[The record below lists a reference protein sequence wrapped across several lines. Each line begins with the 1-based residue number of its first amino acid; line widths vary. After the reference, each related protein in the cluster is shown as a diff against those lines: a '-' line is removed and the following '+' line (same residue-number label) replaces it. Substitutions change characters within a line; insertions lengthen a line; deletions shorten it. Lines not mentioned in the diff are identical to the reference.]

1 MKQFL
6 FNLKAKNAHG
16 LHSPFVYELYTQ
28 VINPCLHQS
37 GELSDLLKNELSN
50 YQGNSVEN
58 IKFNVQIIDIS
69 QFEYKILN
77 MNFDDVLL
85 IENIRKPNNLPR
97 WNQLIENEKII
108 FSIELFELG
117 IIFFNPI
124 APKQHFI
131 FKKS

>member
-37 GELSDLLKNELSN
+37 GELSELLKNELSN

-58 IKFNVQIIDIS
+58 IKFNVQIIDIN
-69 QFEYKILN
+69 QFDSKILDI
-77 MNFDDVLL
+77 NFEDVLIIQNL
-85 IENIRKPNNLPR
+85 RKPNNLPR
-97 WNQLIENEKII
+97 WNQLIENEQII
-108 FSIELFELG
+108 FSIELFDLG
-117 IIFFNPI
+117 ILFFNPI

>member
-28 VINPCLHQS
+28 IINPCLHQT
-37 GELSDLLKNELSN
+37 GELSALLVNELTN
-50 YQGNSVEN
+50 FKGKSVEKN
-58 IKFNVQIIDIS
+58 KFNVQMIDMS
-69 QFEYKILN
+69 QFELEN
-77 MNFDDVLL
+77 LTMNFDDILL
-85 IENIRKPNNLPR
+85 VKNIRNPINLAR
-97 WNQLIENEKII
+97 WRQLIQNKTII
-108 FSIELFELG
+108 FSIELFEIGLL
-117 IIFFNPI
+117 FFNPI

>member
-28 VINPCLHQS
+28 IINPCLHQTE
-37 GELSDLLKNELSN
+37 ELSDLLVNELTN
-50 YQGNSVEN
+50 FNGKSVEKN
-58 IKFNVQIIDIS
+58 KFNVQMIDMC
-69 QFEYKILN
+69 QFELEN
-77 MNFDDVLL
+77 LTMNFDDILL
-85 IENIRKPNNLPR
+85 VKNIRNPINLAR
-97 WNQLIENEKII
+97 WRQLIQNKTII
-108 FSIELFELG
+108 FSIELFEIGLL
-117 IIFFNPI
+117 FFNPI

>member
-6 FNLKAKNAHG
+6 FNIKAKNAHG

-28 VINPCLHQS
+28 VINPCLNQS
-37 GELSDLLKNELSN
+37 GELSDLLKKELSN

-69 QFEYKILN
+69 QFDSKLLN

-117 IIFFNPI
+117 ILFFNPI

-131 FKKS
+131 LKKS

>member
-6 FNLKAKNAHG
+6 FNIKAKNAHG

-28 VINPCLHQS
+28 VINPCLNQS
-37 GELSDLLKNELSN
+37 GELSDLLKKELSN

-69 QFEYKILN
+69 QFDSKILN

-117 IIFFNPI
+117 ILFFNPI